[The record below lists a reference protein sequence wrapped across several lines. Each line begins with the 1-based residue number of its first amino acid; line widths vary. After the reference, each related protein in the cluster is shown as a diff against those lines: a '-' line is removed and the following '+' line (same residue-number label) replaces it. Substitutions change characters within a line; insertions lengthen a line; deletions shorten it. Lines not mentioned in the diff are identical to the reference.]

1 MHRQVHVAF
10 NRPWA
15 TSWLKVVSVGLVHKN
30 EGHLEHVFE
39 KSHVVRR
46 EVAMHKVYLC
56 KCLNDLSAERRTMVC
71 KCA

>member
-10 NRPWA
+10 NRPLA
-15 TSWLKVVSVGLVHKN
+15 TALLKVVSVGLVHKN

-39 KSHVVRR
+39 KSHVVRH
-46 EVAMHKVYLC
+46 EVAMRKVYLC
-56 KCLNDLSAERRTMVC
+56 KRLNDLFAERRNMVC